1 MGMGKEYRTYWKEE
15 IETAP
20 RETIEALQLRELKEE
35 VAFAYEH
42 SPYYRRSF
50 DAAGVKLIWVQ
61 EPPEGSAWDAVRDRL
76 HRAAAAQ

>member
-35 VAFAYEH
+35 IAFAYEH

-50 DAAGVKLIWVQ
+50 DAALVELSDLLPAALFSDGV
-61 EPPEGSAWDAVRDRL
+61 
-76 HRAAAAQ
+76 

>member
-42 SPYYRRSF
+42 SP
-50 DAAGVKLIWVQ
+50 
-61 EPPEGSAWDAVRDRL
+61 
-76 HRAAAAQ
+76 